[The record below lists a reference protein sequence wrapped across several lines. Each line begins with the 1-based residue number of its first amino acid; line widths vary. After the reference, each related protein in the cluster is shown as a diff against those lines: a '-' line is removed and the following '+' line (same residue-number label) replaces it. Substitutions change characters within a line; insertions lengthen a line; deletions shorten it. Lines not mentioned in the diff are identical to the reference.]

1 MPAKSKAQFRFL
13 MSDNSPLTKSQKE
26 EWKMKTS
33 YNKIPE
39 HVQGAAKDVL
49 KSRGKSKTSKTE
61 KSEKVEPKYG
71 KY

>member
-1 MPAKSKAQFRFL
+1 
-13 MSDNSPLTKSQKE
+13 
-26 EWKMKTS
+26 MKTS